1 MTSHFNGFF
10 IRARLDWKLIIKS
23 VKFKLTTKSARYEL
37 IINSARFKLI
47 IKFARYE
54 LIINSARY
62 ELIINSAR
70 FKLIIK
76 SARFKLIIKSARVG
90 VSLLTSKVNLFNEYL
105 RWAFFSI
112 KWQVVKWAKGPR
124 AFQHTCDHSY
134 FNFRPC
140 RHIAA
145 SIEWIKMTPYAFFIK
160 SKNT

>member
-76 SARFKLIIKSARVG
+76 SARVG

-112 KWQVVKWAKGPR
+112 KWQVVKWAKGPH

-145 SIEWIKMTPYAFFIK
+145 SIEWIKMTPYAFLIK